1 MNAMPQNSLRQ
12 IILSL
17 SGAYKGMKLY
27 PPGHPAIKKQIRDLW
42 GAINGELRE
51 RKSVKLGVMEGTLFI
66 EDQLLAEDIPA
77 ASEIE
82 RLLEVHKLE
91 GLEFLEGLREE
102 EIEVLLE
109 NLGRQGLDGEGLA
122 EVFRKSNVDHIRLA
136 ALGKEDEQK
145 LEDPRKIY
153 GRALKVVEKIFQDVR
168 MGKIP
173 SSSEALSVVRSM
185 VQITL
190 AEPHALFALSM
201 LKDYD
206 NYTFTHS
213 VNVSVIA
220 LAVGRACGLSE
231 ENLRTLGY
239 GGLLHDLGKL
249 KIDQKIINKPGR
261 LTDEEFSQIKTH
273 PRMGAEIINSM
284 EGVTPEVIDIVL
296 AHHLRYDNQG
306 YPADLQNAKISEMA
320 YMAAIADTYDAI
332 TTLRSYQRPM
342 TPRKAVARLR
352 ELVGTALKPDYT
364 EQFITS
370 LGTYPVGSLVR
381 LNTNEIGLV
390 VWVDTRDPDSV
401 RLKILF
407 DRQGN
412 RLDQP
417 ALMDL
422 FGGEAKRIVREVD
435 PYAKGVEVTDYFEW
449 GEGGDLKMESIG
461 VPA

>member
-1 MNAMPQNSLRQ
+1 MMLDPLRQ
-12 IILSL
+12 IILNF

-27 PPGHPAIKKQIRDLW
+27 PPQHPAVKRQVQELWQELDRQLRD
-42 GAINGELRE
+42 
-51 RKSVKLGVMEGTLFI
+51 RKSIKLGIMEGTLFI
-66 EDQLLAEDIPA
+66 EDQLLAEGTPA
-77 ASEIE
+77 AVEVE
-82 RLLEVHKLE
+82 RLLEIHELE
-91 GLEFLEGLREE
+91 GLEFQAGLREE
-102 EIEVLLE
+102 EIQVLLE
-109 NLGRQGLDGEGLA
+109 TLGRQGIDSDGLA
-122 EVFRKSNVDHIRLA
+122 GIFRKKNVDHIRLSA
-136 ALGKEDEQK
+136 TRKEDEPK
-145 LEDPRKIY
+145 LENPRKIY

-173 SSSEALSVVRSM
+173 SSNEALSVVRSM

-220 LAVGRACGLSE
+220 LAVGRACDLSE
-231 ENLRTLGY
+231 EKLRTLGF

-249 KIDQKIINKPGR
+249 KIDHAIINKPGR

-273 PRMGAEIINSM
+273 PRMGAELVTNM

-296 AHHLRYDNQG
+296 AHHLRYDSQG
-306 YPADLQNAKISEMA
+306 YPADLQNANVSEMA

-352 ELVGTALKPDYT
+352 ELVGTVLHPKYT
-364 EQFITS
+364 EPFITS
-370 LGTYPVGSLVR
+370 LGTFPVGSLVR
-381 LNTNEIGLV
+381 LKSNEIGLV

-407 DRQGN
+407 DKNGN
-412 RLDQP
+412 RLDKPVQ
-417 ALMDL
+417 LDL
-422 FGGEAKRIVREVD
+422 FGEDARRIVSEVD
-435 PYAKGVEVTDYFEW
+435 PYTKGVEVTDYFEW
-449 GEGGDLKMESIG
+449 GEGGDLRVESVG
-461 VPA
+461 VAG